1 MPDAMYITKELHDE
15 TIRRIDDEND
25 RQNARLSAL
34 EQGLKEVNKIT
45 LSIERLT
52 ANIEAMTDE
61 IKKQG
66 SRLDEIEQKPAKRW
80 DAVVGAIITGIVG
93 VLLGL
98 ISAGIIK

>member
-1 MPDAMYITKELHDE
+1 MPESTYITKELHDE

-45 LSIERLT
+45 LSVERLA
-52 ANIEAMTDE
+52 ANIETMTAE

-66 SRLDEIEQKPAKRW
+66 ARLDEIEQKPVKRW
-80 DAVVGAIITGIVG
+80 DTVVSGIISGIIG
-93 VLLGL
+93 LLIGL
-98 ISAGIIK
+98 ISAGVIK